1 MRLLQVG
8 ETPDLFEDLAVDQYL
23 AGVGLN
29 QYTEAKI
36 YEEIAKLRR
45 SPDNLFVA
53 DSAFK
58 RQLLDAMR

>member
-1 MRLLQVG
+1 MNTDRNLRL
-8 ETPDLFEDLAVDQYL
+8 QYL